1 MEHSRCFA
9 GIAIYAALGGAREI
23 MSFLPLRPFGVS
35 DLVWPPGVC
44 EVCHDPEWSDALHDW
59 EYVEA
64 AAGPCGACRM
74 LPVDEVRMPALLDA
88 VALGVGA
95 GEGS

>member
-1 MEHSRCFA
+1 VPDGTAEGAFEVLCWRSCFA
-9 GIAIYAALGGAREI
+9 PFWGAREF
-23 MSFLPLRPFGVS
+23 MSVLPLRPFGVS

-64 AAGPCGACRM
+64 AAGPCGTCR
-74 LPVDEVRMPALLDA
+74 VK
-88 VALGVGA
+88 
-95 GEGS
+95 GSS

>member
-1 MEHSRCFA
+1 
-9 GIAIYAALGGAREI
+9 
-23 MSFLPLRPFGVS
+23 MSVLPLRPFGVS

-64 AAGPCGACRM
+64 AAGPCGACR
-74 LPVDEVRMPALLDA
+74 VK
-88 VALGVGA
+88 
-95 GEGS
+95 GSR